1 MELKE
6 LFVQKKIA
14 KAGELALVLVIPLAV
29 IMVLLPLVG
38 DDPLQ
43 RQAIAWVANVIMLGI
58 VWGGLRARG
67 QGWGHFG
74 LNNPFGG
81 SESVIRFFLKSLAV
95 FAIALTAF
103 VIGSVIGANIV
114 GVPEVSQTSNY
125 NYLQGNLPMLLLA
138 LLAVY
143 VVSSFGEEAIY
154 RGFLIMRLTELSSG
168 SKKVVRAAVVI
179 SSIIFGLIHFD
190 WGVIG
195 IIQTTCM
202 GLALGAS
209 YIYLGRNLSILILA
223 HAYMDTILL
232 IQMYLPAS

>member
-1 MELKE
+1 M
-6 LFVQKKIA
+6 A
-14 KAGELALVLVIPLAV
+14 KASELALVLVIPLAV
-29 IMVLLPLVG
+29 ITVILPLVG
-38 DDPLQ
+38 DDPLR
-43 RQAIAWVANVIMLGI
+43 RQAVAWVANVIMLGI

-67 QGWGHFG
+67 QRWRHFG

-81 SESVIRFFLKSLAV
+81 SQSVIRFFLKSLAV

-114 GVPEVSQTSNY
+114 GVPEATQTSNY
-125 NYLQGNLPMLLLA
+125 DYLRGNLPMLLLA
-138 LLAVY
+138 LAAVY

-154 RGFLIMRLTELSSG
+154 RGFLITRLTELG
-168 SKKVVRAAVVI
+168 SAGNIGIRIAVVV
-179 SSIIFGLIHFD
+179 SSLIFGLIHFD
-190 WGVIG
+190 WGVMG
-195 IIQTTCM
+195 VMQTSCM
-202 GLALGAS
+202 GLALGIS